1 MSLESARQ
9 DGGIFSKSLGMISL
23 PGKLEFVSNKL
34 NHIRFLFTIRVT
46 LRAFYTNALPSL
58 IFYLV

>member
-9 DGGIFSKSLGMISL
+9 DGGVFRISLGMISV
-23 PGKLEFVSNKL
+23 PQKLEFVSNKL
-34 NHIRFLFTIRVT
+34 NHIRFLFTISVT

-58 IFYLV
+58 IF